1 MLSRLTYEATNVN
14 TNVSKYVYMQVYM
27 WGGVF
32 GRTYSDH
39 DYCKSG
45 GGIFAKLWGLGQDD
59 RRNKRH
65 FIVRIHVQYKI
76 FINSAI

>member
-1 MLSRLTYEATNVN
+1 MKLQMLTQMFPNMFTC
-14 TNVSKYVYMQVYM
+14 KFI
-27 WGGVF
+27 WVF

>member
-1 MLSRLTYEATNVN
+1 MKLQMLTQMFPNMFTC
-14 TNVSKYVYMQVYM
+14 KFICG
-27 WGGVF
+27 GGVF

>member
-1 MLSRLTYEATNVN
+1 M
-14 TNVSKYVYMQVYM
+14 
-27 WGGVF
+27 F